1 MNSTRSNP
9 LTLAALGG
17 LLVLAL
23 ILLLVPSDLR
33 APALALALI
42 AGLVVLL
49 FAMDEI
55 RTQEK
60 ARQRGQRVKPLHRRI
75 RYVMQT
81 TPARVLA
88 AACAVVLL
96 GAIAWVWLL
105 PDDADT
111 RQAELPRSAAAP
123 ARAASAASRL
133 PLPMPMPTASVPV
146 PTVTVPVTPA
156 APAVAAAAPAAVA
169 APPALAVG
177 GGRPSGTSPDLGDID
192 RAVRTWASAWSAQ
205 NVEAYLAAYSPDFV
219 PASGVRRDQW
229 VQQRRERIGKARNP
243 QVSLDRMVISTQGP
257 DTARVQFQQRYQ
269 ASGMDETISK
279 TLVMVRA
286 PDGRWLIRSE
296 VAGSGS

>member
-105 PDDADT
+105 PGDADT

>member
-23 ILLLVPSDLR
+23 ILLLVPADLR
-33 APALALALI
+33 AAALALALI

-75 RYVMQT
+75 RYAMQA
-81 TPARVLA
+81 TPVRVLA
-88 AACAVVLL
+88 AGCAVVLL

-105 PDDADT
+105 PGDADT

-123 ARAASAASRL
+123 ASAASAASRL

>member
-1 MNSTRSNP
+1 MNSTRSKP
-9 LTLAALGG
+9 LLLSAGGGLAVLAAI
-17 LLVLAL
+17 V
-23 ILLLVPSDLR
+23 LLVPADLR
-33 APALALALI
+33 AAALALALI

-75 RYVMQT
+75 RYVMQA
-81 TPARVLA
+81 TPVRVLA
-88 AACAVVLL
+88 AGSAVVLL
-96 GAIAWVWLL
+96 GAIAWVWVQ
-105 PDDADT
+105 PGENNISRTDA
-111 RQAELPRSAAAP
+111 PRSAAAP
-123 ARAASAASRL
+123 VPVASTAARL
-133 PLPMPMPTASVPV
+133 PLPTASVPV
-146 PTVTVPVTPA
+146 PTVSAPITPA
-156 APAVAAAAPAAVA
+156 APA
-169 APPALAVG
+169 APPTAAG
-177 GGRPSGTSPDLGDID
+177 GGGKPSGPSPDLADVD
-192 RAVRTWASAWSAQ
+192 RAVRTWASVWSAR

-219 PASGVRRDQW
+219 PASGLGRDQW
-229 VQQRRERIGKARNP
+229 MQQRRERIGKARNP

-279 TLVMVRA
+279 TLVLVRA

>member
-33 APALALALI
+33 APGLALALI

-111 RQAELPRSAAAP
+111 RQSELPRSAAAP
-123 ARAASAASRL
+123 ARAASATSRL
-133 PLPMPMPTASVPV
+133 PLPMPTASVPV

-156 APAVAAAAPAAVA
+156 APAAAAAAPAAVA
-169 APPALAVG
+169 APPAPAMVG
-177 GGRPSGTSPDLGDID
+177 GGRPSGPSPDLGDID
-192 RAVRTWASAWSAQ
+192 RAVRTWASVWSAQ

-219 PASGVRRDQW
+219 PASGLRRDQW

-257 DTARVQFQQRYQ
+257 DTVRVQFQQRYQ

>member
-133 PLPMPMPTASVPV
+133 PLPMPTASVPV

-156 APAVAAAAPAAVA
+156 APAVAAAPPAAVA
-169 APPALAVG
+169 TPPAIAVG

>member
-133 PLPMPMPTASVPV
+133 PLPMPTASVPV
-146 PTVTVPVTPA
+146 PTVTVPITLA

-169 APPALAVG
+169 APPAPAVG
-177 GGRPSGTSPDLGDID
+177 GGRPSGPSPDLGDID

-279 TLVMVRA
+279 TLAMVRA
-286 PDGRWLIRSE
+286 PDGCWLIRSE
-296 VAGSGS
+296 VAGSSS